1 MGQFMGHVLPGIFF
15 TLFGLWWSVKYSLKH
30 ISRTQ
35 KKNSYIQR
43 NFKHVEIT
51 EGAVK
56 VVLGLVGILGEQF
69 VPDGPHFYLYRG
81 QPRSWVKLMN
91 WQHSTMY
98 LFLLISGAVDIITYS
113 TTLMPLGMDRFML
126 GIALFVEGFVF
137 HYHISLRPMLDQ
149 HIHAMLLTAI
159 FAAVATCF
167 IQVFVHDN
175 VILDLF
181 LVCLALL
188 HGTWLWQIGF
198 VLYPPWG
205 EPEWDLNDHSNL
217 MFISM
222 CFCWHF
228 ALAILITAVN
238 YTLKAAGDWRY
249 SCKIPTFEQDL
260 TYEASFL
267 I

>member
-91 WQHSTMY
+91 WQHST
-98 LFLLISGAVDIITYS
+98 I
-113 TTLMPLGMDRFML
+113 
-126 GIALFVEGFVF
+126 
-137 HYHISLRPMLDQ
+137 LRPMLDQ

-238 YTLKAAGDWRY
+238 YTLVY
-249 SCKIPTFEQDL
+249 CYFQNCKSSNRQITIGLGIRKQMNAHVP
-260 TYEASFL
+260 L
-267 I
+267 INESDEEG

>member
-30 ISRTQ
+30 IRRFGSAFRLTR
-35 KKNSYIQR
+35 NSCYIPTALYPVS
-43 NFKHVEIT
+43 FPFDEPSLT
-51 EGAVK
+51 
-56 VVLGLVGILGEQF
+56 QF

-228 ALAILITAVN
+228 AL
-238 YTLKAAGDWRY
+238 KAAGDWRY